1 MYSEYIDEAMLQAYI
16 HDTTQILEKIE
27 HLMIQNEQVEVL
39 SIDVIDQVFRDIH
52 TIKVSSATMMYNNIS
67 EIAHVLEDLISII
80 RNDIT
85 IKYNL
90 SILTDLIF
98 EGLDFYKIELLKVSN
113 NQLVDGDTTNLKDNI
128 NIFIDE
134 IRLANNLDTYDN
146 TIEVSDQYYIN
157 KKEDNV
163 KCYYKVHLMF
173 DDGCEMENIRAYT
186 VVQNMME
193 KTDVLYYQ
201 PNNIIE
207 NESTMALIKE
217 SGFNMV
223 IKTELSKV
231 MLEEILNETIFLES
245 LTVNEMTLDEFDV
258 LSILYQTEIFEEP
271 ISETQIKLPIEKE
284 DLIMTETPVENK
296 VIGVSVDKLDAL
308 MNLVGELVIAESMV
322 TENPEVTELKIE
334 SFDKASRLLNKLSSD
349 LQDMVM
355 GIRMV
360 PLTTTFL
367 NMHRVVKDMKTK
379 CDKEVTLEVY
389 GESTEVDKNIIEKLK
404 NPLIQIIR
412 NAIEY
417 GIESPTQRT
426 SLGKSKQGLI
436 TLQAEN
442 SGSDVLI
449 VIKDDGKG
457 LNKKL
462 IYDKAVKQQIVSS
475 NIEDLSDYAIYQL
488 ILHPGY
494 STHNNEIE
502 TQEQDISMYVI
513 HEILESVG
521 GAVLVDSIP
530 DKSTTI
536 TVKIPITQAIIEGM
550 NLRVGQS
557 RFTLPLMTIKESFRP
572 KHDDVFKDPS
582 GNEMIILRGSCY
594 PILRLHEYYGIAT
607 KVKKCHEG
615 ILVMIEENEKSI
627 CVLADELIGQQQVV
641 VKTLPGFIKAQKN
654 IKGVSGCTLLGDGN
668 ISLILDVKDLNN
680 FNKAE
685 VIQ

>member
-1 MYSEYIDEAMLQAYI
+1 MNSDYIDEAMLQAFI
-16 HDTTQILEKIE
+16 HDTTQILGKIE

-39 SIDVIDQVFRDIH
+39 SKDVVDQVFRDFH
-52 TIKVSSATMMYNNIS
+52 TIKVSSSTMMYNNIS
-67 EIAHVLEDLISII
+67 DIAHVLEDLFSII
-80 RNDIT
+80 RNDLT
-85 IKYNL
+85 IKYDL
-90 SILTDLIF
+90 SILTDMIF
-98 EGLDFYKIELLKVSN
+98 ESIDFYKIELLKASN
-113 NQLVDGDTTNLKDNI
+113 NQRVDGDATNLKNNI

-134 IRLANNLDTYDN
+134 IRLTNNLDTSDN
-146 TIEVSDQYYIN
+146 AIDISDQYYIN
-157 KKEDNV
+157 KKRDSV
-163 KCYYKVHLMF
+163 KCYYKIHLMF
-173 DDGCEMENIRAYT
+173 DDGCEMENIRSYT
-186 VVQNMME
+186 VVQNIME
-193 KTDVLYYQ
+193 KTDVVYYQ
-201 PNNIIE
+201 PNNIID
-207 NESTMALIKE
+207 NESTMTVIKE

-231 MLEEILNETIFLES
+231 ILEEILNETIFLES
-245 LTVNEMTLDEFDV
+245 LTVNEITLDEFDV

-271 ISETQIKLPIEKE
+271 INNTQMELPNEA
-284 DLIMTETPVENK
+284 DNIMRTEISVDNK
-296 VIGVSVDKLDAL
+296 VVGVSADKLDAL

-322 TENPEVTELKIE
+322 TDNPEVTELKIE
-334 SFDKASRLLNKLSSD
+334 SFDKASRLLKNLSSD

-367 NMHRVVKDMKTK
+367 NMHHVVKDMKTK
-379 CDKEVTLEVY
+379 CNKEVGLEVY
-389 GESTEVDKNIIEKLK
+389 GEATEVDRSIIEKIK
-404 NPLIQIIR
+404 NPLIQIVR

-417 GIESPTQRT
+417 GIELPAKRM
-426 SLGKSKQGLI
+426 SLGKSNQGLI

-442 SGSDVLI
+442 SGSDVMI
-449 VIKDDGKG
+449 VIKDNGKG
-457 LNKKL
+457 LSKKL
-462 IYDKAVKQQIVSS
+462 IYDKAIKQQLISS
-475 NIEDLSDYAIYQL
+475 KMEDLSDSAIYKL
-488 ILHPGY
+488 TMHPGY

-502 TQEQDISMYVI
+502 HHEHDISMHAI

-521 GAVLVDSIP
+521 GSVKVDSIP
-530 DKSTTI
+530 DKSTTVTI
-536 TVKIPITQAIIEGM
+536 KIPLTQAIIEGM
-550 NLRVGQS
+550 NLKVGQS

-572 KHDDVFKDPS
+572 ECNDVFIDPS
-582 GNEMIILRGSCY
+582 GDEMIILRGRCY

-627 CVLADELIGQQQVV
+627 CLLADELIGQQQVV
-641 VKTLPGFIKAQKN
+641 VKTLPGYIKAQKN